1 MKRIRRKFIPPTHP
15 WQSSRIEKE
24 KEYIKNYG
32 FKRKSEI
39 WRAESL
45 LRKSKSQAKKLTA
58 LKTKQSELETKQ
70 LINRLV
76 SLGLIN
82 ENAKLEDILA
92 LTSEK
97 LFERRLQTQ
106 VLRKALAKTIT
117 QSRQFI
123 VHGHILV
130 NNKKVT
136 IPSYL
141 VLKNEED
148 KIQFSPK
155 SKLSNIE
162 HPERIRE
169 KQEVKTQLSIP
180 AKEEEKPKR
189 DRKRKEK

>member
-1 MKRIRRKFIPPTHP
+1 MKRIRKKFTPPTHP

-24 KEYIKNYG
+24 KEDIKNYG

-45 LRKSKSQAKKLTA
+45 LRKFKSQAKKLIA
-58 LKTKQSELETKQ
+58 LKTKQSELEKKQ
-70 LINRLV
+70 LTNKLV

-82 ENAKLEDILA
+82 EDAKLEDILA

-106 VLRKALAKTIT
+106 VLRKDLAKTVD

-123 VHGHILV
+123 VHGHILI

-148 KIQFSPK
+148 KIQFSPR

-162 HPERIRE
+162 HPERIIE
-169 KQEVKTQLSIP
+169 KKEVKTQLSIP
-180 AKEEEKPKR
+180 KKEYKPKR
-189 DRKRKEK
+189 NRKRER

>member
-189 DRKRKEK
+189 ARKK

>member
-148 KIQFSPK
+148 KIQFSQK

-180 AKEEEKPKR
+180 AKEEKPKR
-189 DRKRKEK
+189 ARKK

>member
-1 MKRIRRKFIPPTHP
+1 MKRIRKKFIPPTHP

-70 LINRLV
+70 LINRFV

-162 HPERIRE
+162 HPERIIE
-169 KQEVKTQLSIP
+169 KHEVKTQLSIP
-180 AKEEEKPKR
+180 AKEEKPKR

>member
-45 LRKSKSQAKKLTA
+45 LRKSKSQAKELTA

-123 VHGHILV
+123 VHARAF
-130 NNKKVT
+130 
-136 IPSYL
+136 
-141 VLKNEED
+141 LKTCVCN
-148 KIQFSPK
+148 
-155 SKLSNIE
+155 L
-162 HPERIRE
+162 
-169 KQEVKTQLSIP
+169 
-180 AKEEEKPKR
+180 
-189 DRKRKEK
+189 